1 MQQMDWNTHNIVNDN
16 LEALK
21 QLFPEAFSED
31 KVDFEKLQLLLWANI
46 TNDKEKY
53 SFNWKGKNDAI
64 KLALAQNTW
73 TLRPDKESSKNWD
86 TTQNLYI
93 EWDNLEVLR
102 TLQDSYRWQVKM
114 IYIDPPYN
122 TWKDF
127 VYKDDFHDNVS
138 SYKEKMWENMKSNPE
153 TNGRYHTDWLN
164 MMYPRLKLAR
174 NLLKNDWV
182 IFISIDDNEVHN
194 LRKVCD
200 EIFWEENF
208 IWLMSIENN
217 PKWRKN
223 SNYLSINN
231 EFCVVYWKN
240 IKNQE
245 SFFIESV
252 MKKWLKID
260 ENGRSYTHWKRVL
273 VWESTN
279 DFIEEWNKNY
289 VVYYNVKN
297 NILLKKAE
305 KIDDIDNELIS
316 SWYKRFLSSRNW
328 RLIENTYTFDK
339 LYELFNDNALIFKD
353 NSIYEKDFNVYSRA
367 KTLLVNNDELDLK
380 TETAWQKL
388 FNDLWIS
395 FSFSKNVSYLNFLI
409 WLLND
414 NKWIYLDFFSWS
426 ATFAHAIIQKNAIDW
441 WSRKFIMIQIPEK
454 IDENN
459 WTSEPEK
466 KTIRKTI
473 DFLKKLWLELNICEI
488 WKERI
493 RRAWE
498 KILEENKDKEW
509 IENLDVWFKVFKLDT
524 TNLKKWETSV
534 EWETEDEIKK
544 ELQMRLQDMTNPV
557 KDDRNQID
565 MVYEIMLKNGM
576 DLSLPMHELSINWKK
591 VFSIADNYLIA
602 CLEKDINLETVKE
615 IATLN
620 PKVAVFYDDSFAD
633 DRVKI
638 NAIQNLEKNEIQ
650 VRVI

>member
-46 TNDKEKY
+46 SNDKEKY
-53 SFNWKGKNDAI
+53 SFSWKGKNDAI

-174 NLLKNDWV
+174 NLLKDDWV
-182 IFISIDDNEVHN
+182 IFISIDEHEVTN
-194 LRKVCD
+194 LWKLM
-200 EIFWEENF
+200 EE
-208 IWLMSIENN
+208 L
-217 PKWRKN
+217 
-223 SNYLSINN
+223 
-231 EFCVVYWKN
+231 
-240 IKNQE
+240 
-245 SFFIESV
+245 
-252 MKKWLKID
+252 
-260 ENGRSYTHWKRVL
+260 
-273 VWESTN
+273 
-279 DFIEEWNKNY
+279 
-289 VVYYNVKN
+289 
-297 NILLKKAE
+297 
-305 KIDDIDNELIS
+305 
-316 SWYKRFLSSRNW
+316 
-328 RLIENTYTFDK
+328 YTFDNLDFLVWQKTDPWFDRNTNSKVIRRFAEFKEIIIIWYKSKHKTIFNKISK
-339 LYELFNDNALIFKD
+339 LPDWKMSQSNPDNDPRWPWQSWIISYEEWHANEEKDSEYYYTIESYSWNKTTRHWFYKKDELEALIADDRVYFPKNWDWVPRFKNFENEEWSYYM
-353 NSIYEKDFNVYSRA
+353 NSIFRWFWTTSSAKAELKDLFWIEWFDTPKPTKLIQELSRA
-367 KTLLVNNDELDLK
+367 WTWKDD
-380 TETAWQKL
+380 
-388 FNDLWIS
+388 I
-395 FSFSKNVSYLNFLI
+395 I
-409 WLLND
+409 
-414 NKWIYLDFFSWS
+414 LDFFSWS
-426 ATFAHAIIQKNAIDW
+426 WTTAHAVMQLNAEDW
-441 WSRKFIMIQIPEK
+441 GNRKFIMVQIPEETAT
-454 IDENN
+454 D
-459 WTSEPEK
+459 SEAYK
-466 KTIRKTI
+466 AWYK
-473 DFLKKLWLELNICEI
+473 NICEI

-498 KILEENKDKEW
+498 KILQKNKDKEW
-509 IENLDVWFKVFKLDT
+509 IENLDIWFKVFKLDT

-557 KDDRNQID
+557 KEDRNQID

-576 DLSLPMHELSINWKK
+576 DLTLPMQELSIKWKK

-602 CLEKDINLETVKE
+602 CLEKNIDLETVKE
-615 IATLN
+615 IANLN
-620 PKVAVFYDDSFAD
+620 PKVTVFYDDSFAD

-638 NAIQNLEKNEIQ
+638 NAIQNLEKSEIQ

>member
-21 QLFPEAFSED
+21 QLFPEAFCEN

-46 TNDKEKY
+46 SNDKEKY
-53 SFNWKGKNDAI
+53 SFSWKGKNDAI

-122 TWKDF
+122 TWWDLI
-127 VYKDDFHDNVS
+127 YQDDFSDNVS
-138 SYKEKMWENMKSNPE
+138 NYKEKAKENMKSNAE

-174 NLLKNDWV
+174 NLLSKEWA
-182 IFISIDDNEVHN
+182 IFISIDDNELCN
-194 LRKVCD
+194 LKKICD

-208 IWLMSIENN
+208 VNSITVKMSEMKWAKLAHVDKKF
-217 PKWRKN
+217 PKIKE
-223 SNYLSINN
+223 YLLI
-231 EFCVVYWKN
+231 YAK
-240 IKNQE
+240 
-245 SFFIESV
+245 
-252 MKKWLKID
+252 
-260 ENGRSYTHWKRVL
+260 
-273 VWESTN
+273 
-279 DFIEEWNKNY
+279 NKNFFTLNPVKVQKEENDLISY
-289 VVYYNVKN
+289 SKYYNKMIIN
-297 NILLKKAE
+297 LDESPEKWKFIWIWDMTFDE
-305 KIDDIDNELIS
+305 KIKKSKSLI
-316 SWYKRFLSSRNW
+316 YLV
-328 RLIENTYTFDK
+328 TPDK
-339 LYELFNDNALIFKD
+339 
-353 NSIYEKDFNVYSRA
+353 EKDFEINEWTFVC
-367 KTLLVNNDELDLK
+367 KVNTEWKKDYFYNDWWK
-380 TETAWQKL
+380 IKKVL
-388 FNDLWIS
+388 F
-395 FSFSKNVSYLNFLI
+395 
-409 WLLND
+409 LND
-414 NKWIYLDFFSWS
+414 NITTYLWDLWLDISTININKENYNIPTYSNWQKPLELLDTILRAFVWENDIVVDFFAWS
-426 ATFAHAIIQKNAIDW
+426 GTTWDAVLRFNNKNNK
-441 WSRKFIMIQIPEK
+441 SNKFILIQIPEA
-454 IDENN
+454 IEIIP
-459 WTSEPEK
+459 WMSQETK
-466 KTIRKTI
+466 KSVEGLIN
-473 DFLKKLWLELNICEI
+473 FLESINKPFLLTEI

-498 KILEENKDKEW
+498 KILEENKTSN
-509 IENLDVWFKVFKLDT
+509 IDVWFKVFKLDT

-544 ELQMRLQDMTNPV
+544 ELQMRLQNMTNPV
-557 KDDRNQID
+557 KEDRTQID

-576 DLSLPMHELSINWKK
+576 DLTLPMQELSIKWKK

-602 CLEKDINLETVKE
+602 CLEKNIDLETVKE

-620 PKVAVFYDDSFAD
+620 PKVTVFYDDSFAD

-638 NAIQNLEKNEIQ
+638 NAIQNLEKSEIQ

>member
-46 TNDKEKY
+46 LNDKEKY

-86 TTQNLYI
+86 KTQNLYI

-127 VYKDDFHDNVS
+127 VYKDDFYDNVS

-174 NLLKNDWV
+174 NLLKDDWV

-194 LRKVCD
+194 LRKICD

-208 IWLMSIENN
+208 LANVIWE
-217 PKWRKN
+217 KN
-223 SNYLSINN
+223 FSP
-231 EFCVVYWKN
+231 
-240 IKNQE
+240 
-245 SFFIESV
+245 
-252 MKKWLKID
+252 
-260 ENGRSYTHWKRVL
+260 
-273 VWESTN
+273 
-279 DFIEEWNKNY
+279 
-289 VVYYNVKN
+289 KN
-297 NILLKKAE
+297 NNKHFSDNHDHILVYSKNLELTQRNLLPLSDDQVNRYSNKDNDERWSWQSGDLLSPWPSNRNIFPIKWVMPRKWYWWRYSE
-305 KIDDIDNELIS
+305 DKIKELIEDNRIYFPE
-316 SWYKRFLSSRNW
+316 WWTPRLKRFLSEISQW
-328 RLIENTYTFDK
+328 KVPFTIWSYEEVKHTQQAKQDLVKLFDDQQTFDTPK
-339 LYELFNDNALIFKD
+339 PVELIIRMLLLYSNPNDTI
-353 NSIYEKDFNVYSRA
+353 
-367 KTLLVNNDELDLK
+367 
-380 TETAWQKL
+380 
-388 FNDLWIS
+388 
-395 FSFSKNVSYLNFLI
+395 
-409 WLLND
+409 
-414 NKWIYLDFFSWS
+414 LDFFSWS
-426 ATFAHAIIQKNAIDW
+426 WTTAHAVMQLNAEDW
-441 WSRKFIMIQIPEK
+441 WNRKFIMVQIPEETAT
-454 IDENN
+454 D
-459 WTSEPEK
+459 SEAYK
-466 KTIRKTI
+466 AWYK
-473 DFLKKLWLELNICEI
+473 NICEI

-493 RRAWE
+493 RRAGE
-498 KILEENKDKEW
+498 KILQENKDKEW

-557 KDDRNQID
+557 KEDRNQID

-576 DLSLPMHELSINWKK
+576 DLSLPMQELSIKWKK

-602 CLEKDINLETVKE
+602 CLEKNIDLETVKE

-620 PKVAVFYDDSFAD
+620 PKVTVFYDDSFAD

-638 NAIQNLEKNEIQ
+638 NAIQNLEKSEIQ